1 MECDQNGT
9 SLQVRKVAE
18 EQGIDVD
25 NAVNDLEERAKKVG
39 KLLDSLVIHLIT
51 NVVQSVSRVLNVI
64 ENHCNAEHFLLT
76 SGPWTQGKR
85 VCL

>member
-25 NAVNDLEERAKKVG
+25 NAVNDLEERAKKVR
-39 KLLDSLVIHLIT
+39 KLLGFFGNPCDYQFRAICPKSL
-51 NVVQSVSRVLNVI
+51 
-64 ENHCNAEHFLLT
+64 ECY
-76 SGPWTQGKR
+76 
-85 VCL
+85 